1 MWVVSGS
8 DLRTLASTEAL
19 MQLLSL
25 KASLDSYHQ
34 SRADKHGYLYILVR
48 PVGTLGDVVEA
59 KSIATGGT
67 VTMMAPYFDAKEIG
81 DAQKNT

>member
-1 MWVVSGS
+1 
-8 DLRTLASTEAL
+8 

-48 PVGTLGDVVEA
+48 PVGTLGDVVEG
-59 KSIATGGT
+59 KSLATGRV
-67 VTMMAPYFDAKEIG
+67 VTLMAPYFEAKEVEG
-81 DAQKNT
+81 A